1 MGDKFKTGIQGSNG
15 FNRPSD
21 RFMINHLRQAI
32 REAFFK
38 KVRKP
43 IRSNRKGGN
52 VFYALRYGM
61 EIMTGKPL
69 REMFFG

>member
-1 MGDKFKTGIQGSNG
+1 
-15 FNRPSD
+15 
-21 RFMINHLRQAI
+21 MINHLRQAI